1 MVEIPCKRRGFL
13 FLWTKMA
20 VTTAKARAI
29 IFIDGNN
36 FYHGMKRWGLSSM
49 ELDYAQF
56 SRKLVLDRQWLET
69 RYYVGRVK
77 QEGDTTRYQ
86 KQQKFLHQLSSFDN
100 VSYFLGRVERREMK
114 GSAGKLTRWLNAL
127 PKRPNVPMSPEIVEE
142 LRRVA
147 SIDSVTW
154 VEKAVD
160 VMIAT
165 DMVSMAYEDKFDI
178 AYLLSADGDFT
189 HAIKKVHDTGRKVLV
204 ASPVPGNEISKAAA
218 SFIPLDKRF
227 FDGCW
232 L

>member
-1 MVEIPCKRRGFL
+1 MTVAS
-13 FLWTKMA
+13 T
-20 VTTAKARAI
+20 KARAI

-36 FYHGMKRWGLSSM
+36 FYHGMKKEGLSSI

-56 SRKLVLDRQWLET
+56 SRKLVINREWLET
-69 RYYVGRVK
+69 RYYIGRVK

-86 KQQKFLHQLSSFDN
+86 KQQKFLHQLKTFDKVN
-100 VSYFLGRVERREMK
+100 YFLGRVERREMK
-114 GSAGKLTRWLNAL
+114 GASKKLNKWLNAL
-127 PKRPNVPMSPEIVEE
+127 PNRPDVSISPKIVEE

-165 DMVSMAYEDKFDI
+165 DMVSMAHENKYDI

-189 HAIKKVHDTGRKVLV
+189 HAIKKVRDAGCKILV
-204 ASPVPGNEISKAAA
+204 ASPVPGYQISKAAD
-218 SFIPLDKRF
+218 SFIRLDRKF
-227 FDGCW
+227 FHGCW

>member
-1 MVEIPCKRRGFL
+1 
-13 FLWTKMA
+13 MA
-20 VTTAKARAI
+20 VTTKKARAI

-36 FYHGMKRWGLSSM
+36 FYHGMKKEGLSSM
-49 ELDYAQF
+49 DLDYAQF
-56 SRKLVLDRQWLET
+56 SRKLVLDREWLET
-69 RYYVGRVK
+69 RYYIGRVK

-86 KQQKFLHQLSSFDN
+86 KQQKFLHQLKTFDKVN
-100 VSYFLGRVERREMK
+100 YFLGRVERREMK
-114 GSAGKLTRWLNAL
+114 GSSKKLNRWLDAL
-127 PKRPNVPMSPEIVEE
+127 PNRPGLSIPPEFVEE

-165 DMVSMAYEDKFDI
+165 DMVSMAHENKYDT

-189 HAIKKVHDTGRKVLV
+189 HAIKKVREAGCKIFV
-204 ASPVPGNEISKAAA
+204 ASPVPGYQISKAAD
-218 SFIPLDKRF
+218 SFIPLDRRF

>member
-1 MVEIPCKRRGFL
+1 MTVAG
-13 FLWTKMA
+13 TK
-20 VTTAKARAI
+20 AKAI
-29 IFIDGNN
+29 IFIDGSN
-36 FYHGMKRWGLSSM
+36 FYHGMKKKGLSSM
-49 ELDYAQF
+49 ELDYTQF
-56 SRKLVLDRQWLET
+56 SRKLVLDRRWIET

-77 QEGDTTRYQ
+77 QEGDVTAYQ
-86 KQQKFLHQLSSFDN
+86 KQQKFLHQLKNFEN
-100 VSYFLGRVERREMK
+100 VSYFLGRLERRQMN
-114 GSAGKLTRWLNAL
+114 SSGKKLKRWLDAL
-127 PKRPNVPMSPEIVEE
+127 PRRPDVSILPEIVEE

-165 DMVSMAYEDKFDI
+165 DMVSMAYENKYDI

-189 HAIKKVHDTGRKVLV
+189 HAIKKVRDTGRKVFV
-204 ASPVPGNEISKAAA
+204 ASPVPGNEISKAADT
-218 SFIPLDKRF
+218 FIPLNSSF